1 MVNISVSIGISLYN
15 NLVGSGALH
24 HAGVLRQHA
33 DTGVH
38 RRLALDTGTD
48 DRRLCGQKRNSLTL
62 HVGAHQRAVRVVVL
76 KERDHGGSHGE
87 YHLRGYVHQV
97 DVLLLE
103 LGSLLAE
110 TSGYVIVNEMSF
122 LVQRLVRLCND
133 EVVLLVGGQV
143 NHLVGDHR
151 ILRIRLI
158 HHAVGSLHEAV
169 LVHPRVGRQGVDQ
182 TDVRSLRSLDGT
194 HTSVVGVVYV
204 SHLESRTVSGQTARS
219 QRGET
224 SLVRKLGQRVVLV
237 HELGQLGAS
246 EELLHRRG
254 HGLDID

>member
-15 NLVGSGALH
+15 NLVGCGALH
-24 HAGVLRQHA
+24 HACVLRQHA

-48 DRRLCGQKRNSLTL
+48 DRRLCGQKRNGLTL
-62 HVGAHQRAVRVVVL
+62 HVGSHQRAVRVVVL

-133 EVVLLVGGQV
+133 EVVLLVGG
-143 NHLVGDHR
+143 
-151 ILRIRLI
+151 
-158 HHAVGSLHEAV
+158 
-169 LVHPRVGRQGVDQ
+169 
-182 TDVRSLRSLDGT
+182 
-194 HTSVVGVVYV
+194 
-204 SHLESRTVSGQTARS
+204 
-219 QRGET
+219 
-224 SLVRKLGQRVVLV
+224 
-237 HELGQLGAS
+237 
-246 EELLHRRG
+246 
-254 HGLDID
+254 